1 MEVKRT
7 IRTRNSKSVT
17 EKTSVSDSSS
27 DSSPED
33 SDFVLPVPRYVAPHR
48 RHGNN
53 TLEQKIHNNN
63 NRSSSSVA
71 DKSHV
76 RFSVSSDIGN
86 SLTTTEPSSSA
97 SWRDTSAPIVDVSH
111 SNRSQSSYQPSISV
125 GNENN
130 HSNSFLPQEP
140 SVQPRCSNRVR
151 QAPHRYGDWHMN
163 QQRMADQ
170 SASQIWYV

>member
-48 RHGNN
+48 RHRNN

-86 SLTTTEPSSSA
+86 GLTTTEPSSSA

-111 SNRSQSSYQPSISV
+111 SDRFQSSYQPSISV
-125 GNENN
+125 GNEITIPTVFCPKS
-130 HSNSFLPQEP
+130 HQFSLV
-140 SVQPRCSNRVR
+140 VQIELDKPLIGTVI
-151 QAPHRYGDWHMN
+151 G
-163 QQRMADQ
+163 
-170 SASQIWYV
+170 I